1 MVLQNALFPGPK
13 KKLDDLIVPWCTY
26 TDPEIAHVGM
36 YEHDAAEKGIAI
48 DTYVH
53 ELSHVDRSRT
63 DGHTDGF
70 VKIHLKRGT
79 DKILG
84 VFIVGPNASELIAE
98 AVIAV
103 EFGGSA
109 EDLARTCH
117 AHPTLSEAV
126 KEAAL
131 AVASRAIHS

>member
-1 MVLQNALFPGPK
+1 MY
-13 KKLDDLIVPWCTY
+13 Y

-84 VFIVGPNASELIAE
+84 ATIVASEAGEMINLITLAMNNGLGLGS
-98 AVIAV
+98 IAQMIFPYPV
-103 EFGGSA
+103 Q
-109 EDLARTCH
+109 
-117 AHPTLSEAV
+117 SEAI
-126 KEAAL
+126 KKIADKHNRSSSPR
-131 AVASRAIHS
+131 SRRSCARGSSCGGRNI